1 MLAAAGVPTD
11 PERAALGEAV
21 EAVMARLAP
30 VRQDAALMLHA
41 EHRPDAEV
49 VAHLRRWLL
58 VDEARARRML
68 EFLAHPRWR
77 THTTTYVEGARLLRP
92 WLLAGVAARIRSRR
106 VSPDVLDDPPT
117 PAALRGG
124 PLRRP
129 RAGPP
134 LATRRLAAL
143 AAPNGRRT
151 RRAAGKSV
159 SHVTNSSRSARDNDR
174 LPAVASAPTDPHRM
188 RGVRGGR

>member
-1 MLAAAGVPTD
+1 
-11 PERAALGEAV
+11 
-21 EAVMARLAP
+21 MARLAP

-92 WLLAGVAARIRSRR
+92 WLAGSGADPVTARLAH
-106 VSPDVLDDPPT
+106 VLDDPPT
-117 PAALRGG
+117 PEELRGG
-124 PLRRP
+124 PPTPAPRP
-129 RAGPP
+129 
-134 LATRRLAAL
+134 
-143 AAPNGRRT
+143 AP
-151 RRAAGKSV
+151 RRAAWPLWLRRTV
-159 SHVTNSSRSARDNDR
+159 
-174 LPAVASAPTDPHRM
+174 
-188 RGVRGGR
+188 GGRGPLPGNR

>member
-11 PERAALGEAV
+11 LERAALGEAV

-92 WLLAGVAARIRSRR
+92 WLLAGSGADPVTARLAH
-106 VSPDVLDDPPT
+106 VLDDPPT
-117 PAALRGG
+117 PEELRGG
-124 PLRRP
+124 PPTPAPRP
-129 RAGPP
+129 
-134 LATRRLAAL
+134 
-143 AAPNGRRT
+143 AP
-151 RRAAGKSV
+151 RRAAWPPWLRRTVGGRGVLGGKSV
-159 SHVTNSSRSARDNDR
+159 SHVTNSSRSARDSDR

>member
-11 PERAALGEAV
+11 LERAALGEAV
-21 EAVMARLAP
+21 EEVMARLAP

-92 WLLAGVAARIRSRR
+92 WLSPGPARIRSQR
-106 VSPDVLDDPPT
+106 VSPTSSTTRPRPRSCAADP
-117 PAALRGG
+117 
-124 PLRRP
+124 RRP
-129 RAGPP
+129 RPVLRRDAPP
-134 LATRRLAAL
+134 
-143 AAPNGRRT
+143 GRPGC
-151 RRAAGKSV
+151 AE
-159 SHVTNSSRSARDNDR
+159 RSAGEVV
-174 LPAVASAPTDPHRM
+174 LPGNR
-188 RGVRGGR
+188 